1 MKNKFLISNDVGVA
15 LDKVN
20 SVISV
25 FRSENFTTEY
35 LYELDEVL
43 VETLS
48 HLQQALDNLD
58 SEE

>member
-1 MKNKFLISNDVGVA
+1 MKNKFLITNDVGLA

-20 SVISV
+20 HVVSI
-25 FRSENFTTEY
+25 FRHEDFDIQY

-48 HLQQALDNLD
+48 HLQQALDNLG
-58 SEE
+58 EED